1 MDKLPNE
8 LIKDI
13 LKKNDIKQIT
23 GLCTSN
29 KYFRA
34 QCSEIVRKELFKE
47 YNDDLGIYLSIKNKP
62 FYITIS
68 TSDGEQR
75 TKVIRS
81 KDSVYKIAI
90 ELINEVCKNY
100 IDVMQLDISSYYD
113 NRKNPT
119 MLNTM
124 CFFYANDDENC
135 IKMVNIVISGNFEGY
150 EIDRL
155 DDDIANYVENYLTSK
170 NDSVSLSGGKPDPF
184 LQNKLLRNLQ
194 KGRKIRVS
202 LKNFIKK
209 SKKRLYKTLKK
220 KSPLKNEI
228 NGGSLKRSKKRKSRA
243 QYYGKKS
250 KVMVKVPENVKNTAL
265 YAFKLKKLGFGGGL
279 ETGWKRAKQLAT
291 KSSIPIQDLKYMRA
305 WFSRHVYTSY
315 PTYKKWKVAGRPKDS
330 SWHKRHGIVSWLIWA
345 ADAGFKWVNSQKNIN
360 LLNKHYPGKNY
371 KAIKLPK

>member
-184 LQNKLLRNLQ
+184 LQDKLLRNIQ

-228 NGGSLKRSKKRKSRA
+228 NGGSLKRS
-243 QYYGKKS
+243 
-250 KVMVKVPENVKNTAL
+250 
-265 YAFKLKKLGFGGGL
+265 
-279 ETGWKRAKQLAT
+279 
-291 KSSIPIQDLKYMRA
+291 
-305 WFSRHVYTSY
+305 
-315 PTYKKWKVAGRPKDS
+315 
-330 SWHKRHGIVSWLIWA
+330 
-345 ADAGFKWVNSQKNIN
+345 
-360 LLNKHYPGKNY
+360 
-371 KAIKLPK
+371 